1 MKKRIL
7 LALIVLIAFLS
18 IGIISASEISVNDT
32 YIAQDS
38 SENLLAVDEGGV
50 GSNSSNI
57 LSINNVDTNLDE
69 NTIGDNELSRDS
81 VIIDAPNIDLYYKN
95 GTKFTATLTDVDGNS
110 LVNQNLIFTISGID
124 YARSTDTN
132 GKASIAINL
141 IPGNYDI
148 NVSYGGNEYFL
159 PSETTATCTVYP
171 TIYGEDIIKYYKN
184 NTQYYAT
191 FLNVNGV
198 FYTRTT
204 NALGVARL
212 NINLP
217 PKEYILTAIHPDTGY
232 TYSNSITVL
241 PTIIANDLT
250 KIYKDGNQY
259 YATFLNE
266 VGSPLANSDVTF
278 NINGVFYT
286 RTTKCY
292 F

>member
-1 MKKRIL
+1 M
-7 LALIVLIAFLS
+7 ALIVLIAFLS

-124 YARSTDTN
+124 YARSTDMN
-132 GKASIAINL
+132 GKASVAINL

-191 FLNVNGV
+191 FLNG
-198 FYTRTT
+198 
-204 NALGVARL
+204 
-212 NINLP
+212 
-217 PKEYILTAIHPDTGY
+217 
-232 TYSNSITVL
+232 
-241 PTIIANDLT
+241 
-250 KIYKDGNQY
+250 DG
-259 YATFLNE
+259 T
-266 VGSPLANSDVTF
+266 PLANSDVTF

-286 RTTKCY
+286 RTTNASGVARLNINLLAGEYILTAYHPKDT
-292 F
+292 